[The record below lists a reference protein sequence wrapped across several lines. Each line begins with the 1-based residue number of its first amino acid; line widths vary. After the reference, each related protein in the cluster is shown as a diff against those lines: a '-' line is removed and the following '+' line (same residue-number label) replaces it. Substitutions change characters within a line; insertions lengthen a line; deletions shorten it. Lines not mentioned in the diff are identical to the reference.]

1 MSLDKVRRRT
11 VVVTNPLSSIRAF
24 MALQMHAIRHLRR
37 ADHPVSSRLVVEGP
51 GVCGSGLTAALRNG
65 MQVVGYA
72 SAESHYL
79 RAKVRDERLAQAPR
93 GLEEGEGE
101 GARARGPGRGGY
113 WLNLSLWFFCADHI
127 VRSQVEILIAEL
139 CLRRPRPARTRGR
152 PLMVKVLARLRLHL

>member
-1 MSLDKVRRRT
+1 
-11 VVVTNPLSSIRAF
+11 

-101 GARARGPGRGGY
+101 GARARDTGPRDTGSISAFGCSGR
-113 WLNLSLWFFCADHI
+113 DHTI
-127 VRSQVEILIAEL
+127 LQVRSKRKLF
-139 CLRRPRPARTRGR
+139 
-152 PLMVKVLARLRLHL
+152 

>member
-1 MSLDKVRRRT
+1 M
-11 VVVTNPLSSIRAF
+11 TNPLSSIRAF

-51 GVCGSGLTAALRNG
+51 SVCGSGLTAALRNG

-113 WLNLSLWFFCADHI
+113 WLNLSLWFFWARSYYPTSSIKKKI
-127 VRSQVEILIAEL
+127 VLIAEV

-152 PLMVKVLARLRLHL
+152 PLMAKVLARLRLHL